1 MFGPERHFCPVEFPW
16 ETPVQLG
23 LARIRRSGNLRGI
36 RVGFFEFVQIS
47 SAQSCA
53 HAPSFVARKKEL
65 FHSQKFPSPT
75 TFPKDSCACST
86 WYNRCAVKSAA
97 QLRICGERTFLIRT
111 PFVDNFLTN
120 LSFLPCVQLE
130 IAIHNYFDF
139 FGRQIFVK
147 FCRGVSLAMLRGAS
161 AKWYSEKYHFR
172 NNVLTL
178 PSLSFLCFNSIK
190 WDCKIQ
196 QY

>member
-1 MFGPERHFCPVEFPW
+1 MTQHSVE
-16 ETPVQLG
+16 
-23 LARIRRSGNLRGI
+23 
-36 RVGFFEFVQIS
+36 
-47 SAQSCA
+47 
-53 HAPSFVARKKEL
+53 KEL

-147 FCRGVSLAMLRGAS
+147 FCRGVSLWWSVVMLRTANELAEARQHVGS
-161 AKWYSEKYHFR
+161 ANQLAKTCQYIGGRRLVMFSKKNIWIRKPTCDHQDVPFKTR
-172 NNVLTL
+172 NR
-178 PSLSFLCFNSIK
+178 F
-190 WDCKIQ
+190 
-196 QY
+196 